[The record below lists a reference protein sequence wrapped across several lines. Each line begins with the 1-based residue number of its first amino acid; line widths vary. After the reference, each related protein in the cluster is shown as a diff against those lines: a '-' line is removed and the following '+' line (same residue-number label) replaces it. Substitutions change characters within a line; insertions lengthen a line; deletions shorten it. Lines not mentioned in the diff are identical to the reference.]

1 MGFNYKREV
10 PSAEHLKELLP
21 VSKDCVEARQ
31 KRITEIENVLSGR
44 NDKILLIIG
53 PCSAD
58 NEDSVCDYVSRLRE
72 IQEKVSD
79 KILIVPRVYTNKPR
93 TTGDGYKG
101 MMHQPD
107 PNEAPNAFEGIKA
120 IRKMHLRVLRETG
133 FVSADEMLYPG
144 NHPYLDDILGYV
156 AVGARSVE
164 NQQHRL
170 VASGLDMP
178 IGMKNGTGGDTGVMF
193 NAIHAAQHGHDFI
206 YQSHEVTTDGNP
218 YAHAILRGG
227 IDERGRNIPNYHY
240 EDLLRIAN
248 EYDKKGFKNPA
259 IIIDTNHN
267 NSAKQYAQQPRIAS
281 EVIHSMGYESIL
293 RKLIKGFMV
302 ESYIE
307 EGNQPISDS
316 QVYGKSITDPC
327 LGWQATEQM
336 IYKLAEQLA

>member
-1 MGFNYKREV
+1 MGFNYRREI
-10 PSAEHLKELLP
+10 PSADHLKELLP
-21 VSKDCVEARQ
+21 VPKDCAENRLKKIA
-31 KRITEIENVLSGR
+31 EIENVLSGKDNR
-44 NDKILLIIG
+44 ILLIIG

-58 NEDSVCDYVSRLRE
+58 NEDSVCDYILRLRE
-72 IQEKVSD
+72 IQEQVKD
-79 KILIVPRVYTNKPR
+79 KLLIVPRVYTNKPR

-120 IRKMHLRVLRETG
+120 IRRMHIRVMQETG

-144 NHPYLDDILGYV
+144 NHPFLDDILGYV

-170 VASGLDMP
+170 VASGVDMP
-178 IGMKNGTGGDTGVMF
+178 VGMKNGTGGDTNVMF

-206 YQSHEVTTDGNP
+206 YRSYEVATDGNQ

-227 IDERGRNIPNYHY
+227 VDELGRNIPNYHF
-240 EDLLRIAN
+240 EDLLRIAS
-248 EYDKKGFKNPA
+248 EYDEKGLKSPS

-267 NSAKQYAQQPRIAS
+267 NSAKHYEQQPRIAS
-281 EVIHSMGYESIL
+281 EVMHSMGYEPIL

-307 EGNQPISDS
+307 EGNQPISDNPT
-316 QVYGKSITDPC
+316 YGKSITDPC
-327 LGWQATEQM
+327 LGWHATERM
-336 IYKLAEQLA
+336 IYKIADQLV